1 MFRIGSNVLNPGAF
15 MRSWALW
22 LAVAAFSQATCFPP
36 GWPRQERPLYLTT
49 DQPFQVGP
57 YIILLEA
64 GRVAVVLED
73 QLDAPPRVRWR
84 TNTSSVTR
92 AMTAELFDDLWVAVL
107 PKLPVN
113 ASYTYEVE
121 SGDRTS
127 GPIPFRVGRPRGEP
141 FTFAAFGDT
150 RSGHKVHRALV
161 LDLAR
166 ERAEFVIHSGDLV
179 NTGGTRD
186 EWRRFFQIEAPNIAG
201 RPMFAAVGNH
211 DNSRRLH
218 FRRYFL
224 MGLVNEGHRYYT
236 QDWGDVRVV
245 TMDSEIEARAGST
258 QHAYLEKVLRE
269 GAERDMIMLLNLH
282 YPPYSSGSHG
292 STRETR
298 AIIGEL
304 APRFGVEVVLAG
316 HDHNYERTKRI
327 DGVTYI
333 VAASGGAPIRRVQPS
348 WFTANVRTEPHFV
361 LFDVERDTLVGRA
374 VNLEGNV
381 FDAFVIKKN
390 PPRDPADAPAV
401 STPSALP

>member
-1 MFRIGSNVLNPGAF
+1 MLLRSLLLAGAVL
-15 MRSWALW
+15 
-22 LAVAAFSQATCFPP
+22 SQAACFPP
-36 GWPRQERPLYLTT
+36 GWPRQERPLYLSD
-49 DQPFQVGP
+49 DQAFDVGP
-57 YIILLEA
+57 YLVLLA
-64 GRVAVVLED
+64 PGRVAIVLEHD
-73 QLDAPPRVRWR
+73 LDTPPVVRWR
-84 TNTSSVTR
+84 NPASSAARRVT
-92 AMTAELFDDLWVAVL
+92 AVLFDDLWVAIL
-107 PKLPVN
+107 PELPIDQEYV
-113 ASYTYEVE
+113 YEVE
-121 SGDRTS
+121 SGDRTA

-150 RSGHKVHRALV
+150 RTGHKVHRALV

-179 NTGGTRD
+179 ETGGVR
-186 EWRRFFQIEAPNIAG
+186 EQWHRFFQIEAPSIAG
-201 RPMFAAVGNH
+201 RPLFAAVGNH
-211 DNSRRLH
+211 DNSRRLY

-224 MGLVNEGHRYYT
+224 MGLINEGHRYYAH
-236 QDWGDVRVV
+236 DWGDVRVIM
-245 TMDSEIEARAGST
+245 MDSEIEARAGSA
-258 QHAYLEKVLRE
+258 QHTFLERVLQE

-304 APRFGVEVVLAG
+304 APRYGVEVVLAG

-348 WFTANVRTEPHFV
+348 WFTAAVRTEPHFV

-374 VNLEGNV
+374 VNLEGDV
-381 FDAFVIKKN
+381 FDTFVIPKN
-390 PPRDPADAPAV
+390 PPRKPGERGRTPDSSADP
-401 STPSALP
+401 